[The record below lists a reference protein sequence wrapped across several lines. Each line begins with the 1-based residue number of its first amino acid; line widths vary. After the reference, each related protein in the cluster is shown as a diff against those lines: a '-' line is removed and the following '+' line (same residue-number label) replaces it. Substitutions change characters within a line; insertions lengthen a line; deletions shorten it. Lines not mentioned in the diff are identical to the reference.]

1 MVMTVAITAITA
13 AVTTAITAAGADA
26 MRLAALSLL
35 AFAAPASGRFS
46 VDAGAHFVDCPGGD
60 PRGPGA
66 TRWRVST
73 TLELSWRRPGPIAG
87 TLVEDAAGRNVP
99 RGPGVSAR
107 ALL

>member
-1 MVMTVAITAITA
+1 MVMTVAITVITA
-13 AVTTAITAAGADA
+13 EAITAAGADA

-35 AFAAPASGRFS
+35 AFAAPASGRFG

-66 TRWRVST
+66 TRWRVSPA
-73 TLELSWRRPGPIAG
+73 LELSWRRPGLFAG

-107 ALL
+107 PPQ